1 MEGENNRLRVLIIT
15 GLSGAGKS
23 LTVNCLEDMGYY
35 CVDNLPPALMS
46 TFIDLSMQSERKF
59 NTVALVIDVR
69 GGAFFKDLSRA
80 LQELQEKNINFEV
93 LFLEASDEVLI
104 RRYKESRRMHPLASE
119 GQLLEAIQ
127 AERRLLEEIRGKA
140 NVVIDT
146 SSLNAREL
154 KNKIINLFGGENGAG
169 QIRINVVSFGYKAGI
184 PLDSDII
191 MDVRFL
197 PNPFYDAR
205 MKTMTGR
212 DREVIDYVLNSP
224 VTRAFNEKFTALLEF
239 LIPHYINEGKS
250 NLQIAIGCTGGQHR
264 SVVLAE
270 YIGEK
275 LAAMGYKTVVK
286 HRDLPKY
293 EQED

>member
-1 MEGENNRLRVLIIT
+1 MEVETNRLKVLIIT

-35 CVDNLPPALMS
+35 CVDNLPPALLS
-46 TFIDLSMQSERKF
+46 TFIDLSIQSERKF

-69 GGAFFKDLSRA
+69 GGAFFNDLSHA
-80 LQELQEKNINFEV
+80 LQELEEKNINFEV
-93 LFLEASDEVLI
+93 LFLEASDEVLV

-127 AERRLLEEIRGKA
+127 TERKILQEIRGKA
-140 NVVIDT
+140 NLIIDT
-146 SSLNAREL
+146 SSLNTKQL
-154 KNKIINLFGGENGAG
+154 KNKIIKLFGENGAG
-169 QIRINVVSFGYKAGI
+169 DIRVNVVSFGYKAGI

-191 MDVRFL
+191 IDVRFL
-197 PNPFYDAR
+197 PNPFYDAK
-205 MKTMTGR
+205 MKDMTGR
-212 DREVIDYVLNSP
+212 EKDVVDYVMNSP
-224 VTRAFNEKFTALLEF
+224 ITKVFNEKFISMLEF

-250 NLQIAIGCTGGQHR
+250 NIQIAIGCTGGQHR
-264 SVVLAE
+264 SVVLTD

-286 HRDLPKY
+286 HRDLPRY
-293 EQED
+293 EQEE